1 MSANEVRPMTCRFG
15 VSALC
20 LLLVLQALSG
30 CAGMSEEQKGG
41 ATGAGIG
48 AVVGAVTGALVSK
61 KQPAQGAAIGA
72 AAGALVGGVAG
83 WAIGAYRVKQVKPRE
98 EAAAAA
104 NYTPQQGV
112 VTKIDRVAA
121 TPQQIKPGDQLTF
134 QSRYTVLGPAQNNQ
148 ITVRET
154 LTIFFHDQPL
164 TELPAR
170 ELVLTQGTQE
180 IQNSIPLPHDAAEG
194 PYRVMT
200 TVEPVAVPNA
210 RKGQASARFV
220 VTAATP
226 KPAATGA
233 TLAPGSRASLA
244 PEAARPPGTPQMIYI
259 KNEVANLRD
268 GAGASFRVIGTVP
281 RGTRLTVISE
291 AGPEQSKWYKVKL
304 ADGREAWVASSVVTT
319 NP

>member
-1 MSANEVRPMTCRFG
+1 MTCRFG

-20 LLLVLQALSG
+20 VLIVVQTLSG

-48 AVVGAVTGALVSK
+48 AMVGALTGALVNK

-104 NYTPQQGV
+104 SYTPQQGV

-134 QSRYTVLGPAQNNQ
+134 QSHYTVLGPAQNSQ

-154 LTIFFHDQPL
+154 LTIFFNDQPL

-180 IQNSIPLPHDAAEG
+180 IQNSIPLPRDAAEG

-200 TVEPVAVPNA
+200 TVEPVSVPNA

-220 VTAATP
+220 VTAAAS

-233 TLAPGSRASLA
+233 TLASGSQGNLRT
-244 PEAARPPGTPQMIYI
+244 GTPQTVYV
-259 KNEVANLRD
+259 KSQVANLRD
-268 GAGASFRVIGTVP
+268 GAGASFRVISTAPQGA
-281 RGTRLTVISE
+281 RLSVIGE
-291 AGPEQSKWYKVKL
+291 AGPEQGKWYKVKL
-304 ADGREAWVASSVVTT
+304 ADGREAWVASSVVTIS
-319 NP
+319 P

>member
-20 LLLVLQALSG
+20 LLLVLQTLSG

-83 WAIGAYRVKQVKPRE
+83 WAVGAYRVKQVRPRE

-104 NYTPQQGV
+104 SYTPQQGV

-134 QSRYTVLGPAQNNQ
+134 QSHYTVLGPAQNSQ

-154 LTIFFHDQPL
+154 LTIFFNDQPL

-170 ELVLTQGTQE
+170 ELILTQGTQE

-220 VTAATP
+220 VTAAAP
-226 KPAATGA
+226 KPAAT
-233 TLAPGSRASLA
+233 LAPGPRANLT
-244 PEAARPPGTPQMIYI
+244 PEAARPSGTPQAVYV
-259 KNEVANLRD
+259 KNQVANLRD
-268 GAGASFRVIGTVP
+268 GAGTSFRVISTAPHGA
-281 RGTRLTVISE
+281 RLTVIGE
-291 AGPEQSKWYKVKL
+291 ASPEQSKWYKVKL
-304 ADGREAWVASSVVTT
+304 ADGREAWVASSAVTI